1 MNPKALSGDIL
12 IVDDTPANL
21 RLLKELLTGFG
32 LKVRPTSSGELAIRA
47 ARLAPPDL
55 ILLDVRMPGL
65 DGFEVCKQLKA
76 IPETANIP
84 IIFISA
90 LGELQSRVRGFELG
104 AVDYITK
111 PFEQEEVIH
120 RIRTHLELHKMR
132 CSLQQMVT
140 ERTQL
145 LDATVQALKTLSEV
159 NQALIRSVNEE
170 DLLQRIC
177 HATHEN
183 NSFPLVWI
191 GLSDKE
197 TNKLSKIAY
206 MGGNQKLLDKLVEYA
221 TLSPTGIALT
231 HGDPIQCP
239 DINDCPGFA
248 PIAEQLLNE
257 GLHSAIALPLINEKE
272 SLGVITIFSTR
283 PEAITG
289 DARNLLQELAD
300 DLAFG
305 IAHLRTLAKQQAIE
319 KERLIQAKQLN
330 RALEQTIQA
339 MARTVEK
346 RDPYTAGH
354 QARVAELASAIGE
367 ELKVP
372 KQVLE
377 GLRMSAMIH
386 DLGKIYVPAE
396 ILNRPG
402 KLSKAEWLIISAH
415 PQVGHDIVK
424 DVDLPWPVAQ
434 VILQH
439 HERMDGSGY
448 PQGLSGD
455 NILLEA
461 RIIAVADVLEAMS
474 THRPYRP
481 AVGLDAA
488 LIELE
493 KNSGIFYDP
502 KVVTACVNLFK
513 KKGFTLSTA
522 WREQQSELEI

>member
-1 MNPKALSGDIL
+1 MSQNAFSGDIL

-21 RLLKELLTGFG
+21 RLLKELLTGYG

-55 ILLDVRMPGL
+55 ILLDIRMPGL

-76 IPETANIP
+76 IPETAAIP

-90 LGELQSRVRGFELG
+90 LGELHSRVRGFELG

-111 PFEQEEVIH
+111 PFEQEEVVQ

-132 CSLQQMVT
+132 CSLQLMVK

-145 LDATVQALKTLSEV
+145 LDTTVQALKTLSEV
-159 NQALIRSVNEE
+159 NQALIRSISEE

-177 HATHEN
+177 HATHDN
-183 NSFPLVWI
+183 KSFPLVWI
-191 GLSDKE
+191 GLNDKG
-197 TNKLSKIAY
+197 TKNLSKISY
-206 MGGNQKLLDKLVEYA
+206 MGGNTILLEKLIEYVEV
-221 TLSPTGIALT
+221 SPTGIALT
-231 HGDPIQCP
+231 CGNTIQCP
-239 DINDCPGFA
+239 DINTCLGFA
-248 PIAEQLLNE
+248 PIANQLLNE
-257 GLHSAIALPLINEKE
+257 GLSSAIALPLICEGE
-272 SLGVITIFSTR
+272 ALGVITIFSTS

-289 DARNLLQELAD
+289 DALILLQELAD

-305 IAHLRTLAKQQAIE
+305 IAHLRTLAKQQAVE
-319 KERLIQAKQLN
+319 KEHLIQAKQLN
-330 RALEQTIQA
+330 KALEQTVQA

-354 QARVAELASAIGE
+354 QARVAELAAAIGQ
-367 ELKVP
+367 ELKVSE
-372 KQVLE
+372 QVLE

-402 KLSKAEWLIISAH
+402 RLSKAEWLIISAH

-424 DVDLPWPVAQ
+424 DVDLPWPVAK

-448 PQGLSGD
+448 PQGLKGD
-455 NILLEA
+455 EILLEA

-493 KNSGIFYDP
+493 KNSGKFYDP
-502 KVVTACVNLFK
+502 NVVIACINLFRN
-513 KKGFTLSTA
+513 KGFTLSTP
-522 WREQQSELEI
+522 WREQQSETLV